1 MIMLLESGL
10 AEAQCEG
17 EQASEAVPEGGGRS
31 A

>member
-17 EQASEAVPEGGGRS
+17 EVASEAVPGGGGRS